1 MESARCS
8 YHDNRPMSRVSRRA
22 SSRVKSDRSVWERIE
37 AYNRGRRPELLTRKY
52 RAMSRDP
59 FVFFRGTAHLFW
71 EDWASMGGE
80 ALDDA
85 PLAWCCG
92 DLHLENFGSYRGDNG
107 LAYFDLND
115 FDEGALA
122 PATRD
127 TARFLTSARLA
138 AESLGLSARAVGELE
153 GSFLGGYA
161 AALATGK
168 PRWIERAI
176 ATGWIGNL
184 LRSVKDR
191 TQRQLLVERTIVRDG
206 RRRLRIDDKR
216 TFTLPVA
223 ERRRVAQ
230 DVAAFGASQPD
241 PAFYRVLDVVGRIAG
256 TGSLGVPRYS
266 VLIRGE
272 GANDDGILDVKSARR
287 SALAL
292 HLDSSLA
299 DRQPSKRNHAERVI
313 QIQRRMQAVP
323 PALLSG
329 MTVDSKPFVVRELQ
343 PVADRLDLAAWGG
356 RLGRLLRAVATMG
369 ELTAWAQL
377 RGASQ
382 GGADGIDALISFAR
396 LKPTHRRLIAFAR
409 DYARRAQADWK
420 QYRRSLPKDLTAQ
433 ERKGA
438 GH

>member
-1 MESARCS
+1 
-8 YHDNRPMSRVSRRA
+8 MSPASHRAPHTA
-22 SSRVKSDRSVWERIE
+22 SSRIEGDRSVWKRIE
-37 AYNRGRRPELLTRKY
+37 AYNHGRRPELLIRKY
-52 RAMSRDP
+52 RAMSRDA

-80 ALDDA
+80 ALDEA
-85 PLAWCCG
+85 PLTWCCG

-115 FDEGALA
+115 FDEAALA

-138 AESLGLSARAVGELE
+138 AESLGLSAHAVGELE
-153 GSFLGGYA
+153 GSFLGGYV

-168 PRWIERAI
+168 PRWVERAI
-176 ATGWIGNL
+176 ATGWIRDL

-191 TQRQLLVERTIVRDG
+191 TQRQLLGERTVVRAG

-216 TFTLPVA
+216 TFALPVA
-223 ERRRVAQ
+223 ERRHVAQ
-230 DVAAFGASQPD
+230 GVARFAASQPD
-241 PAFYRVLDVVGRIAG
+241 PGFYRVLDVVGRIAG

-272 GANDDGILDVKSARR
+272 RPSDELILDIKSARR

-299 DRQPSKRNHAERVI
+299 GRQPSKQNHAERVVR
-313 QIQRRMQAVP
+313 IQRCMQAIP

-329 MTVDSKPFVVRELQ
+329 MTIASKPFVVRELQ
-343 PVADRLDLAAWGG
+343 PMADRLDLAAWGG
-356 RLGRLLRAVATMG
+356 RLGKLLRAVATMG

-382 GGADGIDALISFAR
+382 GGADGVDALISFAR
-396 LKPTHRRLIAFAR
+396 SKPMRRRLLAFAR
-409 DYARRAQADWK
+409 DYAKRARADWEEFR
-420 QYRRSLPKDLTAQ
+420 QSSSSTI
-433 ERKGA
+433 
-438 GH
+438 

>member
-1 MESARCS
+1 
-8 YHDNRPMSRVSRRA
+8 
-22 SSRVKSDRSVWERIE
+22 VWERIE
-37 AYNRGRRPELLTRKY
+37 AYNRGRRPELLIRKY

-80 ALDDA
+80 ALDEA

-115 FDEGALA
+115 FDEAALA

-127 TARFLTSARLA
+127 TVRFLTSTRLA
-138 AESLGLSARAVGELE
+138 AESLGLTAPTVRELE
-153 GSFLGGYA
+153 ASFLDGYA

-168 PRWIERAI
+168 ARWIERAI
-176 ATGWIGNL
+176 ATGWIREL

-191 TQRQLLVERTIVRDG
+191 TQRQLLAERTVVRDG
-206 RRRLRIDDKR
+206 RRRIRIDDKR
-216 TFTLPVA
+216 TFALAVT

-230 DVAAFGASQPD
+230 GIARFAVSQPD
-241 PAFYRVLDVVGRIAG
+241 PRFYRVLDVVGRIAG
-256 TGSLGVPRYS
+256 TGSLGVPRYA
-266 VLIRGE
+266 VLICGD
-272 GANDDGILDVKSARR
+272 GARDERILDVKSARP
-287 SALAL
+287 SAMAI
-292 HLDSSLA
+292 HFDSSLA

-313 QIQRRMQAVP
+313 QIQRRMQAIP

-329 MTVDSKPFVVRELQ
+329 MPIASNPFVVRELQ
-343 PVADRLDLAAWGG
+343 PMADRLDLAAWAG
-356 RLGRLLRAVATMG
+356 RVRRLCGAVAAMG

-382 GGADGIDALISFAR
+382 GGADGVDALISFAR
-396 LKPTHRRLIAFAR
+396 SKPTRRRLLAFAR
-409 DYARRAQADWK
+409 DYAKRAREDW
-420 QYRRSLPKDLTAQ
+420 QEYRRSLP
-433 ERKGA
+433 A
-438 GH
+438 GLKA

>member
-1 MESARCS
+1 MG
-8 YHDNRPMSRVSRRA
+8 
-22 SSRVKSDRSVWERIE
+22 DRSVWKRIE
-37 AYNRGRRPELLTRKY
+37 AYNRGRRPELLARKY
-52 RAMSRDP
+52 RAMSQDP
-59 FVFFRGTAHLFW
+59 FVFLRGTAHLFW

-85 PLAWCCG
+85 PLTWCCG

-138 AESLGLSARAVGELE
+138 AESLGLPAHAVGELE

-168 PRWIERAI
+168 ARWIERAV

-191 TQRQLLVERTIVRDG
+191 TQRQLLNERTIVRDG
-206 RRRLRIDDKR
+206 HRELRVDDRR
-216 TFTLPVA
+216 TFALPVA
-223 ERRRVAQ
+223 ERRRVTQ
-230 DVAAFGASQPD
+230 GVAKFAASQPD
-241 PAFYRVLDVVGRIAG
+241 PRFYRVLDVVGRIAG

-266 VLIRGE
+266 VLIRGD
-272 GANDDGILDVKSARR
+272 GARDERILDVKSARR

-292 HLDSSLA
+292 HLDASLA
-299 DRQPSKRNHAERVI
+299 DRQPSKRNHAARVT
-313 QIQRRMQAVP
+313 QIQRRMQAIP
-323 PALLSG
+323 PALLSE
-329 MTVDSKPFVVRELQ
+329 MSIASKPFVVRELQ
-343 PVADRLDLAAWGG
+343 PAADRLDLAAWGG
-356 RLGRLLRAVATMG
+356 RLGRLLRAVETMG

-382 GGADGIDALISFAR
+382 GGADGVDALISFAGSKSTR
-396 LKPTHRRLIAFAR
+396 RRLLAFAR
-409 DYARRAQADWK
+409 DYARRAKEDWQ
-420 QYRRSLPKDLTAQ
+420 QYRRSLPTKV
-433 ERKGA
+433 
-438 GH
+438 